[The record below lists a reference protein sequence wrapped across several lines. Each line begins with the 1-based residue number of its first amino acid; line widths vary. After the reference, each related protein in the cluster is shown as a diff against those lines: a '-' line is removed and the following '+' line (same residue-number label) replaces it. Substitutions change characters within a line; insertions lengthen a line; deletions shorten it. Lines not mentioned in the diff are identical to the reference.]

1 MHNFMHIFN
10 CISLLG
16 RTLSTSDSLKNIYF
30 QKVKCPNVWKK
41 RSGLHQ
47 VVFIHCIICVWLS
60 INSYPRQTLTQS
72 TEIGILI
79 TLNSIIFVHKH
90 CTSFFSLSLS
100 LFFFTLFYIL
110 LSWLWRKEILN
121 TYVPL
126 HLLIL
131 NSLSNWNPSIS
142 I

>member
-41 RSGLHQ
+41 RRSGLHQ
-47 VVFIHCIICVWLS
+47 GVFIHCIICVGLS
-60 INSYPRQTLTQS
+60 INSYPLQTLTQS

-79 TLNSIIFVHKH
+79 TLYSIIFVHKH
-90 CTSFFSLSLS
+90 CTSFFSLSL
-100 LFFFTLFYIL
+100 FFFFHSFLHIAL
-110 LSWLWRKEILN
+110 LAMKKRNSE
-121 TYVPL
+121 
-126 HLLIL
+126 HLCTIA
-131 NSLSNWNPSIS
+131 SSNFELTQ
-142 I
+142 